1 MWWSLSLSLSVC
13 VFFTV
18 TFPIRSMLFC
28 SLIFTKRSYLNAM
41 YAFIFGFGKF
51 FTRSGYLF
59 SIFFPFMW
67 FILYPNSIHVNNA
80 IKTIVLCCC
89 YFFFFSPF
97 DPLVE
102 LPFNVWSKWSMIKS
116 DVIWS
121 GTIHGVMCICAVQK
135 RFFRWWW
142 YKPNINN
149 DIAMSQKPKS
159 IS

>member
-1 MWWSLSLSLSVC
+1 MSINYSVLNILMRLVRFPLCDDLSHSLYLC
-13 VFFTV
+13 VFFPV

-28 SLIFTKRSYLNAM
+28 SLIFTKRFYLNAM

-89 YFFFFSPF
+89 YFFSLLSMRWLSYRLMF
-97 DPLVE
+97 DPSE
-102 LPFNVWSKWSMIKS
+102 AW
-116 DVIWS
+116 
-121 GTIHGVMCICAVQK
+121 
-135 RFFRWWW
+135 
-142 YKPNINN
+142 
-149 DIAMSQKPKS
+149 
-159 IS
+159 